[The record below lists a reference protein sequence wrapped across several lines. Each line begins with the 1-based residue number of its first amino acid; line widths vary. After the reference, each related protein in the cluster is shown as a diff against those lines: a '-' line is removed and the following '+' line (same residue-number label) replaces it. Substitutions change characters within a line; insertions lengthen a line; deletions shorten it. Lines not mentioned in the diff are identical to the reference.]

1 MSSTGAAAAPF
12 RPGPAEFALLASISL
27 AWGTSF
33 ILTKVAVVAL
43 PPLTL
48 IAARTVLASLAMVV
62 LAASRGGISFRWA
75 DLPVIAL
82 VGLASGTVPLALITL
97 SVSYVNGSTTAT
109 AMAMVPIL
117 AAAFGILW
125 GQFPTRAAVA
135 GLALGFAGIIVLFG
149 PRALLALG
157 DDARGA
163 AAALGAATVFSLS
176 LHLARLVKRIDSL
189 TMATVS
195 QIVSAV
201 AATAAAL
208 AFDGFPDA
216 WPTARVAGAV
226 LVLGVVNT
234 ALANLL
240 LFALLA
246 RAGASFTSYNNYLV
260 PAVAVTSGAL
270 VLGEPVTAASLAG
283 TALILSGVAVS
294 TLAAGRRDRA

>member
-12 RPGPAEFALLASISL
+12 RPGPAEFALLGCISL

-33 ILTKVAVVAL
+33 ILTKMAVVAL
-43 PPLTL
+43 PPMTL
-48 IAARTVLASLAMVV
+48 IAARTIIASAAMLA
-62 LAASRGGISFRWA
+62 LAAARGGIALRRS
-75 DLPVIAL
+75 DLPAVAL
-82 VGLASGTVPLALITL
+82 VGLASGTVPLVLITL
-97 SVSYVNGSTTAT
+97 SVSYVNASTTAT

-117 AAAFGILW
+117 AAAFGMLW
-125 GQFPTRAAVA
+125 GQYPTRGAVA

-176 LHLARLVKRIDSL
+176 LHLARRVRHLDSL
-189 TMATVS
+189 TVATVS
-195 QIVSAV
+195 QLVSAV

-208 AFDGFPDA
+208 VVDGLPA
-216 WPTARVAGAV
+216 GWPAPRVTTAVV
-226 LVLGVVNT
+226 VLGLVNT

-240 LFALLA
+240 MFALLA

-270 VLGEPVTAASLAG
+270 LLGESVTAASLAG

-294 TLAAGRRDRA
+294 TLAGGRRG